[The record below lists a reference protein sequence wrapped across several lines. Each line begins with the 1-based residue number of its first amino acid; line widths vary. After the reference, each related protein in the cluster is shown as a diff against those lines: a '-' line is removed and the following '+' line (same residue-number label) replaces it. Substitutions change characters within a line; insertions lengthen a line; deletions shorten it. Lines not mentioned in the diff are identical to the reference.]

1 MAKRKYAPGLTQ
13 SERHRISDALYRLEK
28 QGFKNVKNF
37 DVSKITSAKSYDD
50 IYKQVVAQNATLT
63 FSPIMPSTGKQIKTE
78 VSGKVGYAIVKAKTE
93 YNKALNRAK
102 LQGQKVADFKFQLA
116 GYDPQAVWNYGKNQ
130 QIIARLVSKEIN
142 ARTAGIAGAVP
153 QGIYMQIVKE
163 SHDAALKRFEKL
175 MGAKLEHQFK
185 LMTRKLSQGPE
196 AIYWRRAE
204 QTRQNII
211 SAMDKNVPHLG
222 LRQIIVSALKSVNI
236 QDFDE
241 WFNQYSKLIQIEI
254 FGYKGDIL
262 NNIEKWLP
270 PLLDI
275 TGYPDQY
282 KTKEAIL
289 ALIEVVK
296 DDYV

>member
-28 QGFKNVKNF
+28 MGFKNVRNF
-37 DVSKITSAKSYDD
+37 DVSNITSAKSYDD
-50 IYKQVVAQNATLT
+50 IYKQVVTQNTALS
-63 FSPIMPSTGKQIKTE
+63 FSPIDQSTGKQIKTE
-78 VSGKVGYAIVKAKTE
+78 VSGKVGYTIVKAKTE

-102 LQGQKVADFKFQLA
+102 LQKKKVANFKYNLVGF
-116 GYDPQAVWNYGKNQ
+116 DPLAVWNYGKNQ
-130 QIIARLVSKEIN
+130 QIISRLVSKEIN
-142 ARTAGIAGAVP
+142 ARTTGISGAVP
-153 QGIYMQIVKE
+153 QDFYMQIVKE
-163 SHDAALKRFEKL
+163 SHEAALKRFNKL

-185 LMTRKLSQGPE
+185 LVANRLKQGPE
-196 AIYWRRAE
+196 NIYWSRQE
-204 QTRQNII
+204 QTRKNII
-211 SAMDKNVPHLG
+211 NAMDKNVPNLG
-222 LRQIIVSALKSVNI
+222 LRQIIVNALKSIRI

-241 WFNQYSKLIQIEI
+241 WFGQYSKLIQTEI

-275 TGYPDQY
+275 TDYPDQY
-282 KTKEAIL
+282 NSKDKIL